1 MNCADGVC
9 VLLHVCVKFLQAFKR
24 ERGGAWMMRVCV
36 AWHMVV
42 GQGGRCK
49 EHDKTW
55 PAMRLR

>member
-9 VLLHVCVKFLQAFKR
+9 VCVCVLLHVCVRFLQAFKR

-42 GQGGRCK
+42 GQGGGARNMTK
-49 EHDKTW
+49 HG
-55 PAMRLR
+55 RR